1 MVAENKCD
9 PELEMAHVFVD
20 TAGDSGV
27 LIDQELRGP
36 RGSKNQ
42 PL

>member
-1 MVAENKCD
+1 MAAEIKFD
-9 PELEMAHVFVD
+9 PELEMAHVFVE

-27 LIDQELRGP
+27 LIDRELRGQ
-36 RGSKNQ
+36 RRSEDQ

>member
-1 MVAENKCD
+1 MAAEIKCD

-27 LIDQELRGP
+27 LIDRELRGQG
-36 RGSKNQ
+36 GSENQ